1 MSQSVLKKWVTLR
14 LLLAGFL
21 CLILLIPLAL
31 VQGLIEERQL
41 RRNEAIREVTGKW
54 GDSQTVVGPVLS
66 VPVRWVVGT
75 ESGKNIYESG
85 YLHCLP
91 DRLTVS
97 GVLAPSVRYRGI
109 YKVILYSSRLSIR
122 ANFVP
127 SQLGAYVSRDRE
139 VLWDQAFLTLG
150 VSDLKG
156 IKDIAEASW
165 NGQAMAPDPGV
176 RSSDVVRTGI
186 TMSPGPL
193 DRTGSAEFRMTVD
206 LNGSEQLQV
215 VPVGKVTDLSVASH
229 WADPSFVGSFL
240 PSRRNVTKTD
250 FTADWRVL
258 HLNRNFPQNWIGARE
273 DLRGSAFGVRLIV
286 PIDEYQKNSRAAK
299 YAILFV
305 ALMFLAF
312 GMTDVL
318 ARVTFHPIHYAL
330 VTLALILFYVLL
342 LSLSEQIGFNGAY
355 LLAAI
360 AVLALVVIY
369 LYGLTQRARVSSAL
383 GGLLLVQYV
392 FLFVLMQLEDYA
404 LLVGSLGLFVLLSVV
419 MYLTRKIDWFT
430 VGETEEVAS
439 VGRPT
444 GGMN

>member
-1 MSQSVLKKWVTLR
+1 
-14 LLLAGFL
+14 
-21 CLILLIPLAL
+21 
-31 VQGLIEERQL
+31 
-41 RRNEAIREVTGKW
+41 
-54 GDSQTVVGPVLS
+54 
-66 VPVRWVVGT
+66 
-75 ESGKNIYESG
+75 
-85 YLHCLP
+85 
-91 DRLTVS
+91 
-97 GVLAPSVRYRGI
+97 
-109 YKVILYSSRLSIR
+109 
-122 ANFVP
+122 
-127 SQLGAYVSRDRE
+127 
-139 VLWDQAFLTLG
+139 
-150 VSDLKG
+150 
-156 IKDIAEASW
+156 
-165 NGQAMAPDPGV
+165 
-176 RSSDVVRTGI
+176 
-186 TMSPGPL
+186 
-193 DRTGSAEFRMTVD
+193 MTVD
-206 LNGSEQLQV
+206 LNGSEQIQV

-299 YAILFV
+299 YAILFI